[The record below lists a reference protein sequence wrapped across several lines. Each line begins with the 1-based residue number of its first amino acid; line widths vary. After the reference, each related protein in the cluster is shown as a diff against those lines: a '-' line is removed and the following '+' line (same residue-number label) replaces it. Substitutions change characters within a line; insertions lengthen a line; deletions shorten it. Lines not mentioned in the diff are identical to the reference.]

1 MKLTYKMYQIK
12 SLGTDTACINFCF
25 KRAKATVCVLNN
37 FISKVT
43 IYIRTTRTIKKNLT
57 LNGGER
63 IFLGDVS
70 FAHFTW
76 HVLGRTR
83 EQHMDLIAQ
92 VCYWYAATQ
101 GPLQNAVEL
110 HRHDRRSAFLIVA
123 GEPSSEKVFKI
134 ILMKLNTIQR

>member
-37 FISKVT
+37 FISKV
-43 IYIRTTRTIKKNLT
+43 T

-101 GPLQNAVEL
+101 RPLQNAVEL